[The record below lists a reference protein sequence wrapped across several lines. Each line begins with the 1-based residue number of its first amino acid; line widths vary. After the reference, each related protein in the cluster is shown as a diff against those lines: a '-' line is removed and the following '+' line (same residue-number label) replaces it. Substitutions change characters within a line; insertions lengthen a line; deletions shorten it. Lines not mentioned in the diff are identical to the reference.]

1 MPLDLKVR
9 FAPVWRKSEFA
20 PGKILHTRFKS
31 SVCTEGDLK
40 VRFAPYGNSESLL
53 FYQIGNVYF
62 LFFYTHGTNV
72 YTFFLFDNYRDKQ
85 RIKNAI
91 EKANEDAITKVEIDL
106 AIAENRRKAEE
117 NDKIKSIKKNIEIL
131 KTGKICNGSV
141 KPKSHQWVFNNIT
154 KEALLILN
162 ENEYSSLGI
171 FYNPEGV
178 CTIEAVNQNLGEI
191 YTRYAK
197 QSEVDRTISSVETML
212 K

>member
-1 MPLDLKVR
+1 MAQESNNYNKL
-9 FAPVWRKSEFA
+9 
-20 PGKILHTRFKS
+20 ILIVIALGIFI
-31 SVCTEGDLK
+31 C
-40 VRFAPYGNSESLL
+40 A
-53 FYQIGNVYF
+53 
-62 LFFYTHGTNV
+62 
-72 YTFFLFDNYRDKQ
+72 FFLFDNYRDKQ

-131 KTGKICNGSV
+131 KTGKVCNGSV
-141 KPKSHQWVFNNIT
+141 RPKSHQWVFNNIT

-162 ENEYSSLGI
+162 QNEYSSLGI

-197 QSEVDRTISSVETML
+197 QSEVDKTISSVETML